1 MFLKEKSI
9 RKTKALLFGKS
20 QVFLIMK
27 GVILMEKR
35 LESLRTQLKEKQV
48 DAVLI
53 TSPSNRRYITGFT
66 GSAGFAL
73 VTKNDAKFITDFRY
87 ITQAG
92 KQAPIFEIVQHD
104 GVILDAVK
112 EQLERLKIKRLG
124 FEQDFVT
131 FSLFKQFEDK
141 FSSTELLPL
150 SQVVE
155 KLRLIKDKEEIKLVK
170 KAAEIAD
177 NAFSYLLTIIKP
189 GMKEIDVAIA
199 LEYKM
204 RELGADRA
212 SFDTIVASGYRSALP
227 HGIASEKVIE
237 DGDFVTIDFGAVYK
251 GYVSDITRTL
261 VMGEPND
268 KQKEIYSIVLEAQ
281 LNGVNNI
288 KSGMTGIEADALTRD
303 IINNHGYGEY
313 FGHGTG
319 HGIGIDVHEGPTLSP
334 RGEVVLSPG
343 MIVTVEPGIYI
354 PDFGGVRIEDDVVI
368 TLNDCEIITNTTKEL
383 IIIK

>member
-1 MFLKEKSI
+1 
-9 RKTKALLFGKS
+9 
-20 QVFLIMK
+20 MK
-27 GVILMEKR
+27 GENFVEKR
-35 LESLRTQLKEKQV
+35 LENLRKQLTEKQV
-48 DAVLI
+48 DAILI
-53 TSPSNRRYITGFT
+53 TSPSNRKYITGFT

-73 VTKNDAKFITDFRY
+73 ITKKDSVFITDFRY

-92 KQAPIFEIVQHD
+92 KQAPLFEIVQHD
-104 GVILDAVK
+104 GIIVDSVK
-112 EQLERLKIKRLG
+112 EQLEKLNVKVLG

-131 FSLFKQFEDK
+131 YSLFKQFADK
-141 FSSTELLPL
+141 FNGVELIPL
-150 SQVVE
+150 SQAVE
-155 KLRLIKDKEEIKLVK
+155 KLRLVKDEEELKLVK

-177 NAFSYLLTIIKP
+177 SAFSYLLTIIKP

-204 RELGADRA
+204 RELGAEGA

-227 HGIASEKVIE
+227 HGIASDKVIE
-237 DGDFVTIDFGAVYK
+237 NGDFVTIDFGAIYK
-251 GYVSDITRTL
+251 GYVSDVTRTI
-261 VMGEPND
+261 VIGEVSD
-268 KQKEIYSIVLEAQ
+268 RQKEIYNIVLEAQ

-288 KSGMTGIEADALTRD
+288 KPGMTGIEADALTRD
-303 IINNHGYGEY
+303 IINNYGYGEF

-319 HGIGIDVHEGPTLSP
+319 HGIGLDVHEGPTLSL

-368 TLNDCEIITNTTKEL
+368 TQEGREIITKTTKEL
-383 IIIK
+383 IIIN